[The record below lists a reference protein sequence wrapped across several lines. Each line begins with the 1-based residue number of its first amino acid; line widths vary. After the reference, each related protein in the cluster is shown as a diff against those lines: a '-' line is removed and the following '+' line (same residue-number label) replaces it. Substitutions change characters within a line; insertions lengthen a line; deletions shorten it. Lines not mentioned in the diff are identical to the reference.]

1 METKELN
8 LQVGGSQEIQ
18 LVSRG
23 ASGLQ
28 LLFSAD
34 PSDVVSIERRDLTTQ
49 EQDSLGPTIGG
60 GIPAYFSIKGLKSGQ
75 STVLFYEK
83 PAGNRSGP
91 QIPIVT
97 YQIVV
102 K

>member
-8 LQVGGSQEIQ
+8 IQVGESHEIQ
-18 LVSRG
+18 LTSRG
-23 ASGLQ
+23 SSGLQ
-28 LLFSAD
+28 LLFWVD
-34 PSDVVSIERRDLTTQ
+34 IPDIVSIDRRDLTIQ
-49 EQDSLGPTIGG
+49 ERDSLSTDMGG
-60 GIPAYFSIKGLKSGQ
+60 GTPAYFTVKGLKSGQ
-75 STVLFYEK
+75 SKILFYEK